1 MCYTENR
8 KGEEENA
15 NQEKGDRVRI
25 FSPDEGSPVEAS
37 KKGDSKVVIQFMQ
50 TRKPTN
56 RQIWR
61 ETHKIY
67 PNIRVTAIRKIPQ
80 PWELPTWT
88 VEYIPV
94 N

>member
-1 MCYTENR
+1 M
-8 KGEEENA
+8 
-15 NQEKGDRVRI
+15 
-25 FSPDEGSPVEAS
+25 
-37 KKGDSKVVIQFMQ
+37 VIQFMQ

-61 ETHKIY
+61 ETHKVY

-80 PWELPTWT
+80 PWELPTWM
-88 VEYIPV
+88 VEYIPI